1 LSFEKN
7 VAMSVYKFKGGCHCG
22 NIQIEVKLTRA
33 PISYNPR
40 VCDCDFCRKHGA
52 SYVSDAQGSMR
63 MQVQD
68 PLQLNKYHQGSG
80 IADCI
85 ICRNCGV
92 LVGIVHQSNG
102 RLYGAINSKIIDG
115 SPPFGEEVPV
125 SPKTLPDAEK
135 IKRWK
140 DIWFA
145 NVGID
150 LIN

>member
-1 LSFEKN
+1 MHKLNGS
-7 VAMSVYKFKGGCHCG
+7 CHCG
-22 NIQIEVKLTRA
+22 NIRVEMELLRTPA
-33 PISYNPR
+33 SYNPR

-63 MQVQD
+63 LQVKD
-68 PLQLNKYHQGSG
+68 LLQSNKYHQGSG

-92 LVGIVHQSNG
+92 LLGIVHQGDG

-115 SPPFGEEVPV
+115 NTVFGKEVPV
-125 SPKTLPDAEK
+125 SPKTLPDDKK

-140 DIWFA
+140 ELWFA
-145 NVGID
+145 DVSID
-150 LIN
+150 LIK